1 MLSMKKWL
9 LKNKLTL
16 IGVALG
22 GFGGCL
28 YYLFVGCA
36 SGTCAITSSAVNST
50 IYFSVLG
57 GLLMNILK
65 PETKKS
71 SEN

>member
-1 MLSMKKWL
+1 MKKWL
-9 LKNKLTL
+9 LNNKFTA
-16 IGVALG
+16 IGVVLGGLG
-22 GFGGCL
+22 GFL

-36 SGTCAITSSAVNST
+36 SGTCAITSSPINST

-57 GLLMNILK
+57 GLLMNIIK